1 MQGKISDGGVFK
13 NSVMYY
19 AMENNILKLPPP
31 LPLSLLNDDFYNTE
45 ERTLLP
51 FLSDRYDA
59 FQLTKY

>member
-1 MQGKISDGGVFK
+1 
-13 NSVMYY
+13 MYY